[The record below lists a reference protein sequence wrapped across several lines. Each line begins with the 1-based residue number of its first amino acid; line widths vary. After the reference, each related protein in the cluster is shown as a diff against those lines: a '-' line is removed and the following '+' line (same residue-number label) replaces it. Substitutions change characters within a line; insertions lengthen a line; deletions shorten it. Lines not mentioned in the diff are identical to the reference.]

1 MTDRSGFD
9 CFVHARGAAL
19 ARAAYLL
26 TGDHHLAEDL
36 AQSALVQAAE
46 HWERTHTSPW
56 REFLLPLPPEPMS
69 FAVDLIPDL
78 DGDPDQGLTYD
89 FVAHAM
95 GDSDG
100 GRAPSWRQGWRR
112 CSWGSRSSGCCR
124 GGRRSRVARSSAGDV
139 RRGCPPGMSA
149 GDVRRGCRG

>member
-19 ARAAYLL
+19 ARTAYLL

-89 FVAHAM
+89 FVAHGRLRRWPRPIVAA
-95 GDSDG
+95 
-100 GRAPSWRQGWRR
+100 GRAALLVGI
-112 CSWGSRSSGCCR
+112 
-124 GGRRSRVARSSAGDV
+124 AFV
-139 RRGCPPGMSA
+139 RMLQRWAS
-149 GDVRRGCRG
+149 